1 MFGCPCF
8 IHSLTNGKDKLQH
21 KIFKCVFLEYSHLQ
35 KDYRCFDFSTN
46 TNFISGNGTFSK
58 TSPYFSPNMEN
69 QKAIAVLPIPT
80 IPTPAP
86 PPTLN
91 AYSRQLQPPSKLAN
105 LVDVS
110 KSNRGAQSNLGDCS
124 NNVFCFN
131 RSLIR

>member
-1 MFGCPCF
+1 
-8 IHSLTNGKDKLQH
+8 
-21 KIFKCVFLEYSHLQ
+21 
-35 KDYRCFDFSTN
+35 
-46 TNFISGNGTFSK
+46 
-58 TSPYFSPNMEN
+58 MEN

-110 KSNRGAQSNLGDCS
+110 KSNRGAQSNLGIEVAQFGHGIVITQRKYALDILEDVVMLDAKHVDFPM
-124 NNVFCFN
+124 NPNTK
-131 RSLIR
+131 LISG